1 MIYQLI
7 FEATL
12 FLLYYY
18 YSLLLQFIRE
28 RIRIIFR
35 LRTSLHIRLAAHIK
49 PQGTAIQQIAM
60 RQIIPGIIHAVHLER
75 LIYMFSGELSGAS
88 IVRDLPFSKWRVAL
102 RNRGAPN
109 TYSSVPGQTG

>member
-49 PQGTAIQQIAM
+49 PQG
-60 RQIIPGIIHAVHLER
+60 ER
-75 LIYMFSGELSGAS
+75 RGLFQELSDA
-88 IVRDLPFSKWRVAL
+88 WRFAEWRYLEV
-102 RNRGAPN
+102 
-109 TYSSVPGQTG
+109 

>member
-75 LIYMFSGELSGAS
+75 LDIH
-88 IVRDLPFSKWRVAL
+88 VL
-102 RNRGAPN
+102 R
-109 TYSSVPGQTG
+109 

>member
-49 PQGTAIQQIAM
+49 PQGSASLMSAPIRMTN
-60 RQIIPGIIHAVHLER
+60 RHASDNSWNNPR
-75 LIYMFSGELSGAS
+75 RS
-88 IVRDLPFSKWRVAL
+88 P
-102 RNRGAPN
+102 
-109 TYSSVPGQTG
+109 

>member
-35 LRTSLHIRLAAHIK
+35 LRTSLHIRLATHIK

-75 LIYMFSGELSGAS
+75 LNIH
-88 IVRDLPFSKWRVAL
+88 VL
-102 RNRGAPN
+102 R
-109 TYSSVPGQTG
+109 

>member
-18 YSLLLQFIRE
+18 YSLLIQFIRE

-49 PQGTAIQQIAM
+49 PQAPAIPHIAI
-60 RQIIPGIIHAVHLER
+60 RQIIPGLIHSVHLER
-75 LIYMFSGELSGAS
+75 RYIH
-88 IVRDLPFSKWRVAL
+88 VL
-102 RNRGAPN
+102 R
-109 TYSSVPGQTG
+109 

>member
-49 PQGTAIQQIAM
+49 PQGTAI
-60 RQIIPGIIHAVHLER
+60 PGIIHAVHLER
-75 LIYMFSGELSGAS
+75 LDIHVLG
-88 IVRDLPFSKWRVAL
+88 
-102 RNRGAPN
+102 
-109 TYSSVPGQTG
+109 